1 MSWIVNN
8 KNKNV
13 KSSNKVKFDDFIL
26 ISTPKCGGYSIEEIL
41 KKNNFLLSRPTQ
53 ASLTGHFTFL
63 DTYHRISKSEFSH
76 INNYLI
82 PVREPVSWRRSFYNY
97 VKHKP
102 QESGQYF
109 ASELFNSIS
118 FEEYIEILIDK
129 DDKQIPT
136 IDNLPFISRGSYV
149 TNRTLGDEIIKNVS
163 IYIYDMTNGFSNLFN
178 NHFDIELDNEVT
190 NNSTSYKEDLELSKE
205 LVDRLNLFDDIS
217 KFNSEEYKILT

>member
-8 KNKNV
+8 KNV
-13 KSSNKVKFDDFIL
+13 KSSNRKKFDDFIL

-41 KKNNFLLSRPTQ
+41 KENNFLLSRP
-53 ASLTGHFTFL
+53 APVALTGHFTFL

-76 INNYLI
+76 INNYII

-97 VKHKP
+97 VKYKP

-129 DDKQIPT
+129 DTKQIPT

-163 IYIYDMTNGFSNLFN
+163 IYIYDMTNGFSKLLN
-178 NHFDIELDNEVT
+178 NHFDIKIDNEVT
-190 NNSTSYKEDLELSKE
+190 NNSTSYKEDLKLSEK

-217 KFNSEEYKILT
+217 KFNSEDYKILT

>member
-8 KNKNV
+8 KNV
-13 KSSNKVKFDDFIL
+13 KSSNREKFDDFIL

-41 KKNNFLLSRPTQ
+41 QKNNFLLSRPTSV
-53 ASLTGHFTFL
+53 ALTGHFTFL
-63 DTYHRISKSEFSH
+63 DTYHRISTSEFSH

-97 VKHKP
+97 VKYKP

-129 DDKQIPT
+129 DTKQIPT

-163 IYIYDMTNGFSNLFN
+163 IYIYDMTNGFSNLLN
-178 NHFDIELDNEVT
+178 NHFDIKIDNEVI
-190 NNSTSYKEDLELSKE
+190 NNSTSYKEDLKLSEK
-205 LVDRLNLFDDIS
+205 LVNRLNLFDDIS
-217 KFNSEEYKILT
+217 KFNSEDYKILT

>member
-1 MSWIVNN
+1 M
-8 KNKNV
+8 
-13 KSSNKVKFDDFIL
+13 SSNKKAFDEFIL
-26 ISTPKCGGYSIEEIL
+26 ISTPQSGGYLIEEIL
-41 KKNNFLLSRPTQ
+41 KKNHFSLSRPSPV
-53 ASLTGHFTFL
+53 ALTGHVTFL
-63 DTYHRISKSEFSH
+63 DAYHAILNSEFSH
-76 INNYLI
+76 IKNYLI

-129 DDKQIPT
+129 DAKQIPT

-163 IYIYDMTNGFSNLFN
+163 IYIYDMTNGFSRLLN
-178 NHFDIELDNEVT
+178 NHFDIKIDNEVT
-190 NNSTSYKEDLELSKE
+190 NNSTSYKEDLKLSEE
-205 LVDRLNLFDDIS
+205 LVDKLNLFDDIS
-217 KFNSEEYKILT
+217 KFNSEDYKILT

>member
-13 KSSNKVKFDDFIL
+13 KSSDTEIFDDFIL

-41 KKNNFLLSRPTQ
+41 EKNNFLLSRPTPV
-53 ASLTGHFTFL
+53 ALTGHFTFL
-63 DTYHRISKSEFSH
+63 DTYHRISKSEFSY

-118 FEEYIEILIDK
+118 FEEYIEILTDK
-129 DDKQIPT
+129 DAKQIPT
-136 IDNLPFISRGSYV
+136 IDNLPFLSRGSYV

-163 IYIYDMTNGFSNLFN
+163 IYIYDMTNGFSNLLN
-178 NHFDIELDNEVT
+178 NHFDIKIDNEVT
-190 NNSTSYKEDLELSKE
+190 NNSTSYKEDLKLSEE
-205 LVDRLNLFDDIS
+205 LVDRLNLFDDLS
-217 KFNSEEYKILT
+217 KFNSEDYKILT